1 MSKRFIQYAALL
13 GALSVAL
20 GAFGAHALKQFVD
33 PAGIATFETG
43 VRYQFYHTFALLS
56 VGFLYRRMPGKLM
69 EWAGIFFI
77 SGIVLFSGSLY
88 VLTFVNATETV
99 GLKGIGAITPLGG
112 VCFIAGWL
120 CLFVQSLKSS
130 GSGSGSGEKRRERS
144 RSGAED

>member
-20 GAFGAHALKQFVD
+20 GAFGAHALKKIVD
-33 PAGIATFETG
+33 AEAVSTFETG

-77 SGIVLFSGSLY
+77 SGIALFSGSLY
-88 VLTFVNATETV
+88 LLTYLNATENV
-99 GLKGIGAITPLGG
+99 GLKGVGAITPLGG
-112 VCFIAGWL
+112 ICFIAGWI
-120 CLFVQSLKSS
+120 CLFVQSLKAGGQSERRKEKSS
-130 GSGSGSGEKRRERS
+130 SSSQ
-144 RSGAED
+144 